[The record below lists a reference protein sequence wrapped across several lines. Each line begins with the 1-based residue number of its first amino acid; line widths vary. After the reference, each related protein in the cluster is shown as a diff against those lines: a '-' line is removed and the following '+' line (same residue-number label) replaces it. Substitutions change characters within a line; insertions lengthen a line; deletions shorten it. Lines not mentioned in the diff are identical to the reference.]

1 MDVFL
6 DKGRE
11 ASRRTRFLPE
21 AFVFFTAP
29 VISRTEKGAR
39 CGNAFHVANGR
50 VTMLLVLAL
59 LFAMVTNASA
69 LVIVGNFTG
78 GSAPGNTAASG
89 TVVDIFNAHCK
100 HRP

>member
-1 MDVFL
+1 MC
-6 DKGRE
+6 
-11 ASRRTRFLPE
+11 SSTRAAKPHGGHGFSLRHLC
-21 AFVFFTAP
+21 FFTAP

-59 LFAMVTNASA
+59 LFAMATNASA

-89 TVVDIFNAHCK
+89 TVVDTFNAHCK